1 LLLCKG
7 KRQGIFVLLIERA
20 TYPEKPNQIQ
30 FPKKNIQILKPKNP
44 ISKRESSK
52 SKKPNQ
58 IQFSYTKTKL
68 SNCPKAASNIRK
80 TKNHSFNH
88 QKGFRHKN
96 PVFSPGFSFY
106 QSIPFVVGSA
116 SCIGSFFTAIRM
128 ALAKALKMASILWC
142 SLSPWQK
149 TLRLHLAASEND
161 LKK

>member
-1 LLLCKG
+1 MLLCIDMG
-7 KRQGIFVLLIERA
+7 QGIFVLLIERA

-30 FPKKNIQILKPKNP
+30 FPKANPPIPKTKPNPIFLHKNQTIQLSESRIQHPKNP
-44 ISKRESSK
+44 
-52 SKKPNQ
+52 KPL
-58 IQFSYTKTKL
+58 IKPS
-68 SNCPKAASNIRK
+68 
-80 TKNHSFNH
+80 
-88 QKGFRHKN
+88 KGFRHKN

-128 ALAKALKMASILWC
+128 AFAKALKMASILWC

>member
-1 LLLCKG
+1 MLLCIDMG
-7 KRQGIFVLLIERA
+7 QGIFVLLIERA

-30 FPKKNIQILKPKNP
+30 FPKEKPP
-44 ISKRESSK
+44 IPKTK
-52 SKKPNQ
+52 Q

-96 PVFSPGFSFY
+96 PVFSPGFSLY
-106 QSIPFVVGSA
+106 QSIPLVVGSA

-128 ALAKALKMASILWC
+128 AFAKALKMASILWC

>member
-1 LLLCKG
+1 LLLCKDM
-7 KRQGIFVLLIERA
+7 RQGIFVLLIERA

-30 FPKKNIQILKPKNP
+30 FPKKNLQFLKPKIQFPKEKSP
-44 ISKRESSK
+44 IPKTK
-52 SKKPNQ
+52 Q
-58 IQFSYTKTKL
+58 IQISYAKTKL

-116 SCIGSFFTAIRM
+116 SCIGSFLTAIRM
-128 ALAKALKMASILWC
+128 AFAKALKMASILWC